1 MGVRA
6 NQNLSA
12 ALSSF
17 PNSTLGTT
25 ETWFA
30 TFYLTSLG
38 KKDGRKYIIN
48 IYDCLKKRKHLL
60 KPERFLWC
68 RVSRASATQHG
79 CFQSGCGKHVRA
91 WSPPLGKLQWTQEP
105 GQAKHYTQYRCNM
118 PESESSGR
126 MLPVSQGPSN
136 QFPAG
141 VVWLLLMEPHS
152 VSLPTAPMPGF
163 LITDVSDL
171 HLLVTAVP
179 SCFSIMI
186 QISSC
191 HSHWLLSLLEHSSHL
206 GLSQLGKGTLVIKN
220 VEYCFVICGI
230 SFLAHAI

>member
-1 MGVRA
+1 MPQNGCEDQPKPFCRA
-6 NQNLSA
+6 LLLPEFHA
-12 ALSSF
+12 
-17 PNSTLGTT
+17 GTT

-91 WSPPLGKLQWTQEP
+91 WGPPPGKLQWTQVP
-105 GQAKHYTQYRCNM
+105 GQAKHHTQDPSLNM

-136 QFPAG
+136 QFPAPG
-141 VVWLLLMEPHS
+141 RGGLASTDGASQCKSSCGPHAWLLDRWCVWLAPLSHGHS
-152 VSLPTAPMPGF
+152 
-163 LITDVSDL
+163 
-171 HLLVTAVP
+171 
-179 SCFSIMI
+179 
-186 QISSC
+186 
-191 HSHWLLSLLEHSSHL
+191 
-206 GLSQLGKGTLVIKN
+206 
-220 VEYCFVICGI
+220 
-230 SFLAHAI
+230 

>member
-1 MGVRA
+1 MPQNGCEDQPKPFCRA
-6 NQNLSA
+6 LLLPEFHA
-12 ALSSF
+12 
-17 PNSTLGTT
+17 GTT

-91 WSPPLGKLQWTQEP
+91 WGPPPGKLQWTQVP
-105 GQAKHYTQYRCNM
+105 GQAKHHTQDPSLNM

-136 QFPAG
+136 QFPAPG
-141 VVWLLLMEPHS
+141 RGPHS
-152 VSLPTAPMPGF
+152 VSLPAAPTPGF
-163 LITDVSDL
+163 LIADVSDL
-171 HLLVTAVP
+171 HLLVTAIP
-179 SCFSIMI
+179 SCFSIMM
-186 QISSC
+186 QISSR
-191 HSHWLLSLLEHSSHL
+191 HSHGLLSLLEPSSHL